1 MNKNEIC
8 IEMMIQF
15 KEEYLKLVNE
25 EKDLKKICEEKSI
38 EHGYNN
44 KKKEVVV
51 ALSNLRTNQFFQQNT
66 LNKIGETFIKLY
78 KKI

>member
-25 EKDLKKICEEKSI
+25 EKDLGKIWEEKSI
-38 EHGYNN
+38 EHNYNN

-51 ALSNLRTNQFFQQNT
+51 ALSNLRTNQFFQQNI
-66 LNKIGETFIKLY
+66 LNKIGETFVKMY
-78 KKI
+78 KNI